1 MESTSPLDRDLQRK
15 ILLGLRACAPYGSDD
30 VHQELGL
37 GEVPFEKIVTNLL
50 YLAEHGLIEHGFV
63 RQDYISGQSQY
74 MQTSAATITADGLDF
89 LEDDGGLSAILG
101 VVTVR
106 LHDDTI
112 KSLIEAK
119 ILASDMP
126 QPDKKRWLDQLRSL
140 PADATKHLVLK
151 LVDLGLDS
159 SPSALR
165 AIGKLLGLDAG
176 A

>member
-1 MESTSPLDRDLQRK
+1 MEKFNRQRQREVLTTARDAFPAGYEFFK
-15 ILLGLRACAPYGSDD
+15 GIPEETA
-30 VHQELGL
+30 QEL
-37 GEVPFEKIVTNLL
+37 
-50 YLAEHGLIEHGFV
+50 LAEIRYLEGHGLLKVEGPRHLEQKSWEV
-63 RQDYISGQSQY
+63 R
-74 MQTSAATITADGLDF
+74 ATITSKGIDF

-101 VVTVR
+101 VVTIK

-159 SPSALR
+159 SPSALH
-165 AIGKLLGLDAG
+165 AIGKLLGQVAG